1 MSRTRVGRGDKY
13 AAAFLGVIF
22 VFALS
27 APVWAAQFHLPKLP
41 KVGKSEPAQQK
52 SAPAPTGPLPEV
64 TSIDPTS
71 ASAGSEGDLVLTGK
85 NFTKGM
91 RLRMNCPEEAPSIQ
105 SFKVESDTR
114 AVAHVK
120 FGFNTKEGPCEIYIE
135 AVPGGS
141 GEIAASSA
149 GTPQIVQ
156 VKTVSFTIAKS
167 SALPLA
173 LPVMY
178 LGEGNMDFMAAMMKM
193 QQAMQGSWDNS
204 GKPLLHASKS
214 EVKLTQGEKTV
225 FTEPASN
232 VKEVGEMSMGGQ
244 SVGIFRIVFTD
255 GKIHNFMEQSGE
267 GAPSKGKTVDVIKA
281 AVGK

>member
-1 MSRTRVGRGDKY
+1 MSLTRVGRGDKY

-27 APVWAAQFHLPKLP
+27 AEAWAAQFHLPKLP
-41 KVGKSEPAQQK
+41 KVGKSEQAQQK
-52 SAPAPTGPLPEV
+52 NAPTGPLPEV
-64 TSIDPTS
+64 TGIDPNS
-71 ASAGSEGDLVLTGK
+71 ASPGGEGDLVLTGK

-91 RLRMNCPEEAPSIQ
+91 RLRMNCPEESPSIQ

-141 GEIAASSA
+141 GEIGASSA
-149 GTPQIVQ
+149 GTAQIVQ

-167 SALPLA
+167 SALALS

-193 QQAMQGSWDNS
+193 QQSMQGSWDNA

-214 EVKLTQGEKTV
+214 EVKLTQGEKTL

-232 VKEVGEMSMGGQ
+232 VKEIGEMSMGGQ
-244 SVGIFRIVFTD
+244 SMGIFRIVFTD
-255 GKIHNFMEQSGE
+255 GKIHNFMESGD
-267 GAPSKGKTVDVIKA
+267 GGVPKGKTVEVLKT